1 MSNIKKDNLTDLV
14 SDVSEPK
21 SDELNP
27 SEANQPNASQ
37 AKPQQGLDDYQVVT
51 PDGEVVDL
59 NITVSTP
66 LVQKTKQGTTVK
78 KIFGATDEKGH
89 QYVLI
94 VDTVSS

>member
-14 SDVSEPK
+14 SDVSEPQPAD
-21 SDELNP
+21 SNP
-27 SEANQPNASQ
+27 SEANKPNAPQ
-37 AKPQQGLDDYQVVT
+37 PKPPQGLDDYQVVT

-59 NITVSTP
+59 NITVSKP
-66 LVQKTKQGTTVK
+66 LVQKTKQGTTIK